1 MLQPLHSSSLVQHI
15 HLTSSS
21 RLCST
26 VYVPNVCQFHHPHI
40 NSVLLLLL
48 LRLLPLLLVSIYT
61 SPSSSSSLHP
71 YCFSLSPSPRCFNRF
86 SVVRFFAPSIEIPC
100 SIHFIFPAQRKRTSF
115 LISFFSFFASTMLLL
130 CYGLCYVLCA
140 RHKLRNLFPSS

>member
-26 VYVPNVCQFHHPHI
+26 VYVPNVCQFHHHHI
-40 NSVLLLLL
+40 NSVLFH
-48 LRLLPLLLVSIYT
+48 T
-61 SPSSSSSLHP
+61 SPSSSSSSSLHP
-71 YCFSLSPSPRCFNRF
+71 NCLSLSPSSRCFNRF

-115 LISFFSFFASTMLLL
+115 LISFFPFFASNVLLL